1 MTRSP
6 QITVTDDELLLA
18 VEDILD
24 RFVMPADFERAARYA
39 RRKLELARERYPDAD
54 YYTNSYLAS
63 LTADTIR
70 ENEFSEALNALY
82 EARLERSAR

>member
-1 MTRSP
+1 MSP
-6 QITVTDDELLLA
+6 QITIIDDELLLA

-24 RFVMPADFERAARYA
+24 RSVMPADFERAARYA
-39 RRKLELARERYPDAD
+39 RHKLELARERYPDAD

-82 EARLERSAR
+82 EARLERSAQ